1 MKIFITGATGLFGS
15 YLVKK
20 FATLGDVHSLRR
32 AHSDL
37 RLLGEFAEKVTW
49 HEGDINDVVSLE
61 EALKSSDLVI
71 HAAGMV
77 SFDPKDQK
85 LLMDINSTGTSNLVN
100 TMLELGIKKIIHV
113 SSVAALGRNP
123 EATILDE
130 NHKWIDSELN
140 TPYAISKYSADLE
153 IWRGVQEGLE
163 AIVVHPSILL
173 GKISDDRSSTRI
185 YNYVLEENSFFP
197 TGSVN
202 YIDVRDAAD
211 QVWQLYDKSAWNQNF
226 ILNAESIPYRV
237 FFEEMAKAFGKKA
250 PAKPVKGWMLNM
262 ALFFNW
268 FANKLGNTKNPLNKQ
283 TAMLSQLKVHMDNS
297 KINNLI
303 SPNYRTLQETLLW
316 AKSNEKD
323 KLVV

>member
-15 YLVKK
+15 YLVRK
-20 FATLGDVHSLRR
+20 FTALGEIHGLKR
-32 AHSDL
+32 ANSDL
-37 RLLGEFAEKVTW
+37 RLLGEFAEKVIW
-49 HEGDINDVVSLE
+49 HDGDINDVVSLE

-77 SFDPKDQK
+77 SFDPKDEK
-85 LLMDINSTGTSNLVN
+85 MLMDINAVGTSNVVN
-100 TMLELGIKKIIHV
+100 SMLELGIKKIIHI

-123 EATILDE
+123 EASIIDE
-130 NHKWIDSELN
+130 NHKWTESELN

-163 AIVVHPSILL
+163 AIVVQPSVLL
-173 GKISDDRSSTRI
+173 GKIADDRSSTRI
-185 YNYVLEENSFFP
+185 YNYVLEENSFYP
-197 TGSVN
+197 IGSVN

-211 QVWQLYDKSAWNQNF
+211 LVWLLYQKAAWNQSF
-226 ILNAESIPYRV
+226 ILNAASIPYKL

-250 PAKPVKGWMLNM
+250 PSKPVKGWMLNV

-268 FANKLGNTKNPLNKQ
+268 FANKLGRVKNPLNKQ

-297 KINNLI
+297 KINKLI
-303 SPNYRTLQETLLW
+303 SPRYRTLQETLVW